1 MKKYSTIV
9 DTVLLKTTDFSVVNN
24 QIYFKNEQEFWI
36 YTVPSNTIAKLLH
49 VDLQNYSGVLLNT
62 TNSTALFLSGLYLKR
77 PDGLIVP
84 MKFFTLNESSTDFS
98 DKHYY
103 FNEGWSIGVILSKN
117 QFKDETTLPKDLYV
131 NLYFMIE
138 YDSYSE
144 EISERLDSLSSRV
157 TYLENLINTK

>member
-9 DTVLLKTTDFSVVNN
+9 DTVLLKRTDFSFVNN
-24 QIYFKNEQEFWI
+24 QIYFNNEQEFWI
-36 YTVPSNTIAKLLH
+36 YTVPNNTIAKLLH
-49 VDLQNYSGVLLNT
+49 VDFQNYTGTLL
-62 TNSTALFLSGLYLKR
+62 NSTATAHFLPGLYIKR

-84 MKFFTLNESSTDFS
+84 MTFFSPNESSRDFS

-103 FNEGWSIGVILSKN
+103 FNEGWSIGIVLYKG
-117 QFKDETTLPKDLYV
+117 QFKDGLTLPRDLYV